1 LPRSAFAPHHFQLS
15 GKAEDPMS
23 TTAETVKFYYDFKSP
38 FSYLALES
46 ALGLESSH
54 RVKLRFLPRD
64 FEPRVA
70 YGGELEQRQPHDW
83 NKVRYLYADA
93 RRFANERGLIIRGPQ
108 KLFDSSLAMMS
119 GLYVERHGRFHEY
132 APRIFERFF
141 KRELDLEDPAAL
153 AAVLR
158 ECGLDSEDFARYAT
172 ADGNADLVRARDEA
186 DRDGVF
192 GVPTFIVAGEP
203 FWGNDR
209 VGWVIKKLDAMGLR
223 RERAGHARQ

>member
-1 LPRSAFAPHHFQLS
+1 M
-15 GKAEDPMS
+15 D
-23 TTAETVKFYYDFKSP
+23 TAGETVKFYFDFKSP
-38 FSYLALES
+38 FTYLALEP
-46 ALGLESSH
+46 ALALERSH
-54 RVKLRFLPRD
+54 HIRLRFLPRD

-70 YGGELEQRQPHDW
+70 YGGELAQRQPHDW

-93 RRFANERGLIIRGPQ
+93 RRFANDRAMIIRGPQ
-108 KLFDSSLAMMS
+108 KLFDSRLANIS
-119 GLYVERHGRFHEY
+119 GLYADRHGRFREY

-153 AAVLR
+153 AVVLR
-158 ECGLDSEDFARYAT
+158 ECGLDAEDFARYAA
-172 ADGNADLVRARDEA
+172 ADGAADLAQAVAEA

-209 VGWVIKKLDAMGLR
+209 VEWVIKKLDAMGLR
-223 RERAGHARQ
+223 RDRAARARQ

>member
-1 LPRSAFAPHHFQLS
+1 MDAAN
-15 GKAEDPMS
+15 
-23 TTAETVKFYYDFKSP
+23 ETVKFYYDFKSP
-38 FSYLALES
+38 FTFLALEP
-46 ALGLESSH
+46 ALRLERSH
-54 RVKLRFLPRD
+54 RVSLRFLPRD

-70 YGGELEQRQPHDW
+70 YGGELQQRQPHDW

-108 KLFDSSLAMMS
+108 KLFDSRLANIS
-119 GLYVERHGRFHEY
+119 GLYAERHGRFREY

-141 KRELDLEDPAAL
+141 KRELDLEDPSAL

-158 ECGLDSEDFARYAT
+158 ECGLDGDEFARHAV
-172 ADGNADLVRARDEA
+172 AEGAADLARALDEA

-209 VGWVIKKLDAMGLR
+209 VEWVIKKLDAMGSR
-223 RERAGHARQ
+223 RHSADLARQ